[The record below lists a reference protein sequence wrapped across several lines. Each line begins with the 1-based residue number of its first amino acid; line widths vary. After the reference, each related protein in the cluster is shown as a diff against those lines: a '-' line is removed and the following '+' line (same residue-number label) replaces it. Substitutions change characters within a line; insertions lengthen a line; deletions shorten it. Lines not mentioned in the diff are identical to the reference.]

1 MLPRCAGI
9 ILPAVA
15 IAACSS
21 PSAGP
26 SIGGNQIPAAQV
38 ARAAKSSGPVLYISD
53 LEANS
58 VTLYPANVANPAP
71 IATITTGVF
80 EPEGIFVDGHGTL
93 YVANSAY
100 SRGQSASVT
109 VYQAGASQPSL
120 TIPASTYEPMSVAA
134 DSKGNVY
141 VGGNENG
148 TVVINEYAPGGTTAI
163 NTVFPTTLH
172 GDPFMGGLAVDR
184 RDNLYAAF
192 FVYDHPPAHVV
203 KFAPDLANERDLKL
217 QGLDTIDLQPAL
229 GRDAKGNLYV
239 GGALYGI
246 NVYHR
251 GSKKPARTI
260 TNGGFSQFF
269 TVAPNG
275 ALYDPETYFV
285 DEFAPGSNYP
295 DIQFKGAKYPVGA
308 AVH

>member
-1 MLPRCAGI
+1 MGSYWRL
-9 ILPAVA
+9 ILPVAVL
-15 IAACSS
+15 AACSS
-21 PSAGP
+21 PGP
-26 SIGGNQIPAAQV
+26 SSNQLPGQLPAAHAVRTAQ
-38 ARAAKSSGPVLYISD
+38 SSGPILYISD

-58 VTLYPANVANPAP
+58 VTLYPANVASPAP
-71 IATITTGVF
+71 LSTITSGVF
-80 EPEGIFVDGHGTL
+80 EPEGIFVDRNGTL

-100 SRGQSASVT
+100 SHASLASVT
-109 VYQAGASQPSL
+109 VYPPGATQPSL
-120 TIPASTYEPMSVAA
+120 TIQASTYEPMSVAA

-148 TVVINEYAPGGTTAI
+148 TVVINEYAAGGTTAI
-163 NTVFPTTLH
+163 NTVFPTGNH

-184 RDNLYAAF
+184 RDNLYASF

-203 KFAPDLANERDLKL
+203 KFAPGLANERDLKL
-217 QGLDTIDLQPAL
+217 GGLDSIDLNPGL

-246 NVYHR
+246 NVYRH
-251 GSKKPARTI
+251 GSRKPSRTI
-260 TNGGFSQFF
+260 SGGFSQFF

-275 ALYDPETYFV
+275 ALYDPETYYV
-285 DEFAPGSNYP
+285 DEFSPGSAYP
-295 DIQFKGAKYPVGA
+295 DIQFKGAQYPVGA